1 MKATIL
7 TSAIALSAAT
17 AFAAA
22 QQTAPAET
30 QAAPSTVVQ
39 TTLSLAPATTQ
50 QDSPLVAAAKRTG
63 RLGKKPTGVI
73 TNDTLLKSGG
83 HFTTTASQEALP
95 AAKSMQGGPSAS
107 NAPLTTNNAPAPPPA
122 TAKKDDK
129 AQKEAATAQAKKAN
143 TRASADYAGES
154 IENVSED
161 PSQQEGVIRATAG
174 PAAAAPPK
182 PASRPA
188 SAKPPSR

>member
-22 QQTAPAET
+22 QQTAPAE

-39 TTLSLAPATTQ
+39 TTLSVAPSTTQ

-107 NAPLTTNNAPAPPPA
+107 NAPLTTNNTPAPPPA
-122 TAKKDDK
+122 VAKKDDK
-129 AQKEAATAQAKKAN
+129 AQKEAAAAQAKKAN

-161 PSQQEGVIRATAG
+161 PSHQEGVIRATTV

-188 SAKPPSR
+188 APKPPSE